1 MVMDPGD
8 GDPEDEAASEGEAGS
23 EAGTEAGPEAGSEA
37 GTEAG
42 SEAGSEADTPEG
54 EGGDSVAAE
63 WEAMLEKD
71 ETDGGDD
78 QAAAPAAPAT
88 RTAVNLD
95 DPDRVPALYEVEL
108 EAYAILG
115 TASMPVSQ
123 LLRMGRGAVVELTTH
138 IGDQIDIKVNDVI
151 VARGEVVVVQDR
163 IAVEITEVVAREKD

>member
-1 MVMDPGD
+1 MAMDPGD
-8 GDPEDEAASEGEAGS
+8 GDPEDAAASEGEAGS
-23 EAGTEAGPEAGSEA
+23 EAGTEAGPEP
-37 GTEAG
+37 G

-78 QAAAPAAPAT
+78 QAAAPAAPAGPAT